1 MEPNWKSPIVPA
13 AFLVVGH
20 FRHDS
25 YAEKTALL
33 AGEAYANSVI
43 VDIVN
48 EGVDTATAS
57 FGHRAKEAVLHD
69 FRDKKQPRAGTAR
82 CLN

>member
-57 FGHRAKEAVLHD
+57 FGHRAN
-69 FRDKKQPRAGTAR
+69 QCGCAR
-82 CLN
+82 SSVG